1 MNKETTVK
9 LVINNIDELY
19 DLIEKAQQQ
28 STELKE
34 TLNSIQE
41 FIPDVELSKENKRLS
56 FYTKEG

>member
-19 DLIEKAQQQ
+19 DLVKKAQQQ

-34 TLNSIQE
+34 TLNSIQT
-41 FIPDVELSKENKRLS
+41 FIPDVDLSKKKQE
-56 FYTKEG
+56 